1 MSIAYWC
8 ILVTALLP
16 YLWVFIAKR
25 SGDRYNN
32 RNPRAWMAK
41 QEGNYKVQRANAAHL
56 NGFEAFPAFVAG
68 VPRHQR
74 AGAAAPRRL
83 RHEGSEEGIGGQ
95 ELVDRDGIGVEVQD
109 APVSHRPPL
118 DGPGRTCAPAITAPA
133 ESAQV
138 SEVPFSPGVP
148 GAHAPGKP
156 VSLACR

>member
-41 QEGNYKVQRANAAHL
+41 QEGNYKVQHANAAHL

-68 VPRHQR
+68 V
-74 AGAAAPRRL
+74 L
-83 RHEGSEEGIGGQ
+83 M
-95 ELVDRDGIGVEVQD
+95 
-109 APVSHRPPL
+109 
-118 DGPGRTCAPAITAPA
+118 
-133 ESAQV
+133 AQLA
-138 SEVPFSPGVP
+138 GVP
-148 GAHAPGKP
+148 ADTITPLAIGFVVARVLHGVFYLTDKH
-156 VSLACR
+156 SLRSLSWLVGMLCAVGLMVLAALRVA